1 MMRKFVMF
9 NSPLWVFVLPRL
21 ALTLL
26 QGEFKRLNGF
36 WMNGFWVHVHL
47 LHSTS
52 EQAAE
57 CFMMWSRALPNAQ
70 KKATSD
76 AGLDGLDAMLA
87 ECQMERSSSAQSP
100 ARAAAKPV
108 ATATALPPPPTQQ
121 RVLTSE
127 ETRAR
132 DAVVALQQAL
142 ADAEI
147 AAAVDKT
154 LKSAGAVDT
163 WRYYDDRPE
172 LEKYTIERE
181 LSRNKFVVTEDGV
194 AVRDAAARLG
204 ALEGDDAYLLRLAN
218 QSLFGDALVAL
229 SSALDSSG
237 AQAAVSNAAGATY
250 HVALGREPSLEG
262 RLRVTVNVP
271 SSTPSGRLALAS
283 LDVVVTAR
291 LRPRA
296 LMASVGRADL
306 AKGVFD
312 DDIRRAAVE
321 IAALAA
327 PPAAP
332 EEESDVPI
340 VGAGRVFK
348 GIQGAAGAAAARL
361 KARAAAPA
369 FSDLLREAADREPPT
384 AAGPSFSDLLRETAD
399 REAAPPPPAERS
411 FSDLF

>member
-1 MMRKFVMF
+1 
-9 NSPLWVFVLPRL
+9 
-21 ALTLL
+21 
-26 QGEFKRLNGF
+26 
-36 WMNGFWVHVHL
+36 
-47 LHSTS
+47 
-52 EQAAE
+52 
-57 CFMMWSRALPNAQ
+57 MWSRALPNAVQ

-108 ATATALPPPPTQQ
+108 ATATAMPPPAAQQ
-121 RVLTSE
+121 RALTPDE
-127 ETRAR
+127 RRAR

-181 LSRNKFVVTEDGV
+181 LARNKFIVTEDGV
-194 AVRDAAARLG
+194 TVSDAAARLG
-204 ALEGDDAYLLRLAN
+204 ALVGDDAYLLRLAN

-237 AQAAVSNAAGATY
+237 AQAGVSDAAGATY
-250 HVALGREPSLEG
+250 YVALGRESSLEG

-271 SSTPSGRLALAS
+271 SSTSSGRLALAS
-283 LDVVVTAR
+283 LDVVVMAR
-291 LRPRA
+291 GRRRA
-296 LMASVGRADL
+296 LTASVGRADL
-306 AKGVFD
+306 EKVFD
-312 DDIRRAAVE
+312 DDIRRAAIE

-332 EEESDVPI
+332 EEEADVPI

-348 GIQGAAGAAAARL
+348 GLQGAAGAAAARL
-361 KARAAAPA
+361 KARTAAPA

-384 AAGPSFSDLLRETAD
+384 VAGPSFSDLLRETAD